1 MAVMVALQAL
11 QRFPFHSD
19 GGTTGSSAGARCCL
33 AMDCRQA
40 NSVHSE
46 RYLFKHIKAAHALE
60 LNMCALCLPPSDSS
74 LM

>member
-11 QRFPFHSD
+11 QRFPFRSD

-33 AMDCRQA
+33 AMHCRQA

-46 RYLFKHIKAAHALE
+46 R
-60 LNMCALCLPPSDSS
+60 CL
-74 LM
+74 